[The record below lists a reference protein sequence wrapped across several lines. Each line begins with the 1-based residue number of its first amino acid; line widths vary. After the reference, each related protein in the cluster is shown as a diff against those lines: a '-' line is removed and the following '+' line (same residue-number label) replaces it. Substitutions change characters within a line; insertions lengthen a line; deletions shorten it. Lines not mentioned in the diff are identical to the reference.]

1 MHKKLNEYQ
10 LNCFAH
16 RVHILLLVIDR
27 YVKKMRENEVMLYS
41 R

>member
-1 MHKKLNEYQ
+1 MYKKFNEYH

-16 RVHILLLVIDR
+16 CVYISLLVIDR
-27 YVKKMRENEVMLYS
+27 YVKKMRENEVMLYN